1 MEAKELAEQALNKV
15 REMMAGSTSGEL
27 ETLTEFAKAFDAE
40 IAVWDMHIYE
50 LTDED

>member
-1 MEAKELAEQALNKV
+1 MEAKALAEQALNKV
-15 REMMAGSTSGEL
+15 REMMAGSTSGEV

-40 IAVWDMHIYE
+40 IVGWDMRIDE